1 MMTMRTALVAAAC
14 CALVV
19 TVGAQNRKLGPK
31 DRDTILDARVDASY
45 TSTPLSSLVFLPFSN
60 ELDYAEG
67 ADVLSQNFIAAMQQ
81 KHPDIKIKGPEETR
95 QLIKDLKLA
104 NDYRSFSGNYTNTGV
119 FTTPFLQALS
129 KPAKIDAVLLGRVLA
144 YGAQRETRAVVTGLG
159 TITWNRDRAVAGM
172 ELTLVR
178 SSDGREL
185 WRGVHAVEGA
195 KNENVIEVS
204 KTVGTV
210 FASFFGRRPY

>member
-1 MMTMRTALVAAAC
+1 MRTIIVAVAC
-14 CALVV
+14 CSFV
-19 TVGAQNRKLGPK
+19 TATGAQNRKLGPK
-31 DRDTILDARVDASY
+31 DRDVILDARVDASY
-45 TSTPLSSLVFLPFSN
+45 ASTPLSSLVFLPFSN
-60 ELDYAEG
+60 ELDYSEG
-67 ADVLSQNFIAAMQQ
+67 ADVLSQHFLAAMLQ
-81 KHPDIKIKGPEETR
+81 KHPDIKIKGPEESR
-95 QLIKDLKLA
+95 KLIQELKLA
-104 NDYRSFSGNYTNTGV
+104 NDYRSFSGNYLNTGV

-129 KPAKIDAVLLGRVLA
+129 KSAKVDGVLLGRVLA
-144 YGAQRETRAVVTGLG
+144 YGAQRETRAMVTGVG

-210 FASFFGRRPY
+210 FAAFFGRRPY